1 MHFLLAKDYS
11 SPRFIRCRAKLQDG
25 SAYVGSTSIS
35 VGAAIAKCRSEFA
48 EREFHR
54 SQLTP
59 EGVRPLG
66 IAAHPS
72 SKDFAIDAA
81 KREAAEH
88 LFVKSL
94 QTTENVS
101 CIYFSFQQFTIGF
114 RKLRGLGYLAFAR
127 AAIQGKPM
135 LFTDVG
141 RGLLS
146 SLLKVWEGFRN
157 PIFYDV
163 TLENLGS
170 YNKAAVMLSNDQIQS
185 LRFRFSPTGSDCSEL
200 ISLSLRAQTY
210 NHHHIAYFTQET
222 RSTLNEV
229 V

>member
-35 VGAAIAKCRSEFA
+35 VGTAIAKCRSEFT

-66 IAAHPS
+66 IAAHPR

-94 QTTENVS
+94 QTTETVS

-127 AAIQGKPM
+127 ATIQGKPM
-135 LFTDVG
+135 LFTDAG

-157 PIFYDV
+157 PIFYGV
-163 TLENLGS
+163 TPKKLSS
-170 YNKAAVMLSNDQIQS
+170 YNKAAVMLSEDQIQS
-185 LRFRFSPTGSDCSEL
+185 LRFRFSASSSNACELGSL
-200 ISLSLRAQTY
+200 NLFVRTY
-210 NHHHIAYFTQET
+210 NHHHIAFFTQEK